1 MFVVMTFTRKTTL
14 LAGAGLLLTAG
25 LAACGSDGSGSS
37 DSSGGAAA
45 PRTPVST
52 VPADMMLTAED
63 APSGFTW
70 MNIADLFAGGDDTE
84 ATMSEIDSWNVGT
97 TADPAQCAGL
107 LVNNLELMS
116 QLHANPETMAAAEL
130 TPQDAGGDAAGDR
143 ETVIDAVVTTG
154 QGDGAV
160 QLPDD
165 PADCATFTQTTTT
178 DLDEDGGSHV
188 ATFHAERSDGDIDG
202 ADSVHVVTVTGG
214 EGAPEAFGSVPV
226 VIGTVGPVGFR
237 VSGTAGT
244 DPQLLLG
251 VAQSQVD
258 RITGQG

>member
-1 MFVVMTFTRKTTL
+1 MTDAVMFTVMTFTRKTIAAT
-14 LAGAGLLLTAG
+14 GAALLLTVP
-25 LAACGSDGSGSS
+25 LAACGSDDDSADGSS
-37 DSSGGAAA
+37 AA

-52 VPADMMLTAED
+52 NPADMMLTAED
-63 APSGFTW
+63 APAGFEW
-70 MNIADLFAGGDDTE
+70 LNIADLFAASEDPD
-84 ATMSEIDSWNVGT
+84 ATIGEIDSWNVGT
-97 TADPAQCAGL
+97 VADPAQCAGL

-116 QLHANPETMAAAEL
+116 QLHHNPETMAATEL
-130 TPQDAGGDAAGDR
+130 TPQDDGGDQP
-143 ETVIDAVVTTG
+143 TVIDAVVTTG
-154 QGDGAV
+154 DGEGTV

-178 DLDEDGGSHV
+178 DLDENGGEHV
-188 ATFHAERSDGDIDG
+188 ATFHAERSDGEVKG

-214 EGAPEAFGSVPV
+214 EGAPEEFGTVPVIIGSVGAV
-226 VIGTVGPVGFR
+226 HFR

-258 RITGQG
+258 RITGQA